1 MKKVL
6 ITGAAGRIGTLLRA
20 RLRDRYELHSLTHRA
35 ADFPS
40 HVASVAD
47 LDAIRPAFEGMHAV
61 VHLAVSSND
70 WDAWQGALD
79 DNIRGTYNVCEAA
92 RQAGVGSLVFTS
104 TNHVVSGYE
113 IETGPSLYALD
124 DPRGIDERAEVRPD
138 SVYGLSKAVGE
149 ATCRY
154 YSDVHGLRAYVLRIG
169 WVIPADDFRQ
179 VNFALEAAPP
189 LDEAG
194 KRARL
199 RALYLSHH
207 DCAEL
212 VAACLEAEHIRFGIY
227 YGTSN
232 NPRQFQSLANAARDL
247 GWQPLDSAPV
257 GIDGTFGAD

>member
-1 MKKVL
+1 MKRVL
-6 ITGAAGRIGTLLRA
+6 ITGAAGRIGTLLRE
-20 RLRDRYELHSLTHRA
+20 RLAGRYELHSLTHRL

-47 LDAIRPAFEGMHAV
+47 LDAIRPAFEGMDAV
-61 VHLAVSSND
+61 VHLAVAKQGWN
-70 WDAWQGALD
+70 AWQVALD
-79 DNIRGTYNVCEAA
+79 DNIRGTHNVCEAA
-92 RQAGVGSLVFTS
+92 RLAGVGSVVFTS

-113 IETGPSLYALD
+113 IETGPSLYELG
-124 DPRGIDERAEVRPD
+124 DPRVIDEHADVRPD
-138 SVYGLSKAVGE
+138 SVYGFSKAAGE

-169 WVIPADDFRQ
+169 WVIPDDDYRK

-189 LDEAG
+189 LDLAG

-212 VAACLEAEHIRFGIY
+212 VAACLEAEHVRFGIY

-232 NPRQFQSLANAARDL
+232 HPRQFQSLANAARDL
-247 GWQPLDSAPV
+247 GWRPRDSAPV
-257 GIDGTFGAD
+257 DLAELPGVE